1 MTKAEFEPLNSPL
14 QQALV
19 SRSFFG
25 AKYLFLDENTRV
37 RFGYSFG
44 ELGKKYKLQRKGICW
59 KSVAWTYPTRRNVH
73 AFMEINK
80 NLNEIVGYLFWYEER
95 HKQPKCLF

>member
-1 MTKAEFEPLNSPL
+1 MTKAEFETLNPPL

-37 RFGYSFG
+37 RFGFSFA
-44 ELGKKYKLQRKGICW
+44 ELGKTYKLQRKGICW
-59 KSVAWTYPTRRNVH
+59 KSVAWTYPETHSR
-73 AFMEINK
+73 
-80 NLNEIVGYLFWYEER
+80 NLNEIVEYLFWYEER
-95 HKQPKCLF
+95 HKQPICLF